1 MQNLNTFKTT
11 ELNLELFHLQSNT
24 SFDLPLNQPVI
35 RIGKPND
42 QISPDIDV
50 SNLPDADVASR
61 IHAQIQV
68 TGSIYFIEDLGSSN
82 GTFINNNKLEART
95 PSLLDLGDRI
105 DLGQGGKLTFIFQSK
120 QARQVNVG
128 SSTNPTALQPP
139 IADNSR
145 LNSVDKTSKILGLA
159 LMVAAI
165 VILTANVRVGLF
177 IRLPGVMVCM
187 AGVYIL
193 FQRRINHNLGW
204 LLLALGIGVIFFTAN
219 VFASVNLLVIISAA
233 ALFIAGYQ
241 LLSTGKILDYDWRSL
256 LFLVKK

>member
-11 ELNLELFHLQSNT
+11 ELNLELFHVQTNT
-24 SFDLPLNQPVI
+24 SFDLAPNLPLI

-42 QISPDIDV
+42 EITPDIDV
-50 SNLPDADVASR
+50 SNLPNADVASR

-68 TGSIYFIEDLGSSN
+68 TGSVYFIEDLGSSN
-82 GTFINNNKLEART
+82 GTFINNTKLEART
-95 PSLLDLGDRI
+95 LSLLDLGDRI

-120 QARQVNVG
+120 QERQLNIA
-128 SSTNPTALQPP
+128 SSTNSTALQPQV
-139 IADNSR
+139 AGNSR
-145 LNSVDKTSKILGLA
+145 QNSVDKTSKLLGLA

-165 VILTANVRVGLF
+165 VILTANVQVGLF

-219 VFASVNLLVIISAA
+219 VFASVNLLVIIGSS

-241 LLSTGKILDYDWRSL
+241 LLNTGKILDYDWRSL
-256 LFLVKK
+256 QELLKK